1 MRYGD
6 DNSQDSQNSDEMV
19 VTASQPNEL
28 LSEFNPTKAENL
40 YNLTDQ
46 IEASV
51 WDNIK
56 LTHINAKL
64 LEFAK
69 NQALELE

>member
-1 MRYGD
+1 
-6 DNSQDSQNSDEMV
+6 MV
-19 VTASQPNEL
+19 VTNSQIND

>member
-6 DNSQDSQNSDEMV
+6 DNSQDSQNSEEMV